1 MEIMVDTREGG
12 VAVLRLEGRLDML
25 SAADVKQR
33 IAQTVEGGHRRLVV
47 DLGGVGFLDSSGL
60 GALIGGLKAARLA
73 GGDLRIA
80 RPSEQARMI
89 LELTTLDRVL
99 RPYDSVEEAA
109 GGYTT

>member
-1 MEIMVDTREGG
+1 MEVTVESRDGG
-12 VAVLRLEGRLDML
+12 IAVVRSVGRLDLL

-33 IAQTVEGGHRRLVV
+33 LTDAVAAGRRRLVV
-47 DLGGVGFLDSSGL
+47 DLGGIEFIDSSGL

-80 RPSEQARMI
+80 RPSEQARTI

-99 RPYDSVEEAA
+99 RPYATVEEALA
-109 GGYTT
+109 GY